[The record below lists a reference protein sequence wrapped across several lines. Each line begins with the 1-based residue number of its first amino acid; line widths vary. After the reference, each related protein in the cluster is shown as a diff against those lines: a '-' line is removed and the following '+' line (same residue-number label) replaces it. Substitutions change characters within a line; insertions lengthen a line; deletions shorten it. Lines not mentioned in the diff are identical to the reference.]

1 MRRTNT
7 QIIQNILDDGHKKS
21 TSYFMGATKSKDEKL
36 ADIRRDK
43 KEGDVWEEFGTE
55 MTKHRGGYMSTKSKI
70 LQEIRD
76 ENKMPLVCPECGKV
90 MKKYY
95 DKKPWNMEGKCSDCM
110 IEEEGKMRIKG
121 TWKAHVEKKLR
132 ANALSQI
139 RDNKKML
146 EEQLENL
153 SKSFQVVGNETGEL
167 ETWSVSQ
174 TTVENKRKILEGN
187 IAQLNIIEKKLNDEE
202 KESENNE

>member
-1 MRRTNT
+1 
-7 QIIQNILDDGHKKS
+7 
-21 TSYFMGATKSKDEKL
+21 
-36 ADIRRDK
+36 
-43 KEGDVWEEFGTE
+43 
-55 MTKHRGGYMSTKSKI
+55 
-70 LQEIRD
+70 
-76 ENKMPLVCPECGKV
+76 
-90 MKKYY
+90 
-95 DKKPWNMEGKCSDCM
+95 
-110 IEEEGKMRIKG
+110 
-121 TWKAHVEKKLR
+121 
-132 ANALSQI
+132 LSQI
-139 RDNKKML
+139 KDNKKML